1 MVVFGPD
8 WVLPLR
14 AQLRAR
20 ELAQLKEVVFL
31 VAGQV
36 LPRHRSPQVLD
47 GKHEMQVGIIFRK
60 FAAFH
65 EEEQSNL

>member
-1 MVVFGPD
+1 MIVFGPD

-20 ELAQLKEVVFL
+20 ELAQLEEVVLF

-36 LPRHRSPQVLD
+36 LPRHRSSQVLD
-47 GKHEMQVGIIFRK
+47 GRHEMQVCLIFRK

-65 EEEQSNL
+65 EEEQGNL